1 MTNISDQNKFERNR
15 IVPGNWNIKYD
26 KCKREYFSTVTNAI
40 VAEYLSVKNFE
51 RYMKDFPF

>member
-15 IVPGNWNIKYD
+15 IVSGNWNIKYD

-40 VAEYLSVKNFE
+40 VAEYLSVKNF
-51 RYMKDFPF
+51 